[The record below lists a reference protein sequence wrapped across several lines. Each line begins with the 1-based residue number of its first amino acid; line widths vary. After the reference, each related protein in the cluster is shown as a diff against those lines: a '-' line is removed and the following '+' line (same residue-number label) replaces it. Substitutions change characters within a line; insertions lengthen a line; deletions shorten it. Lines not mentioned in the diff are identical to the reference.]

1 MARIGKQPITVL
13 EGVDVNIDCQHVTV
27 KGPKGTLERTF
38 HRRVEF
44 KQDANIITVGVK
56 KPDEKISRE
65 LWGTSRMLLA
75 NMITGVKDEFEKKLE
90 VNGVGYRAAISG
102 KKLELNVGYSHSVH
116 IDIPDGITVTVEKNI
131 ITVRGIDKQQVGQV
145 AAEIRQTRKPEPY
158 KGKGIK
164 YIDEVIRRK
173 AGKVVK
179 AAGA

>member
-1 MARIGKQPITVL
+1 MPRVGKQPITVL
-13 EGVDVNIDCQHVTV
+13 EGVDVTIDGRHVTV
-27 KGPKGTLERTF
+27 KGPKGSLERMF

-44 KQDANIITVGVK
+44 KQDANIISVTVK
-56 KPDEKISRE
+56 KPDEKMSRE

-90 VNGVGYRAAISG
+90 VNGVGYKAAISG
-102 KKLELNVGYSHSVH
+102 KKLELNVGYSHVVNLE
-116 IDIPDGITVTVEKNI
+116 IPDDITVTVEKNI
-131 ITVRGIDKQQVGQV
+131 ITVKGIDKQKVGQI